1 MSLCVFTLMF
11 HIMHKIQPPKMKPA
25 KISEQ
30 INQIATE
37 KMRSK
42 FGYCV

>member
-1 MSLCVFTLMF
+1 
-11 HIMHKIQPPKMKPA
+11 MKPA

-37 KMRSK
+37 KKRSK
-42 FGYCV
+42 FGYCVQLV